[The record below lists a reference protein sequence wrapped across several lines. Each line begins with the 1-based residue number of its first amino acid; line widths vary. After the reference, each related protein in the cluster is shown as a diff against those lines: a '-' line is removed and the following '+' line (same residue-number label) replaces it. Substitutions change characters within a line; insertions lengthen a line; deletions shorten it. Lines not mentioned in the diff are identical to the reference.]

1 MLRPPM
7 TRIATAWSAF
17 ARPFT
22 LLAGLRRRPADWRRF
37 LLTTTVQAAVT
48 LAIAAAFLALGDGK
62 ARKPAD
68 ETSLVPES
76 VRHAWAWAVVVWSA
90 LVTAQ
95 WITLAFGRE
104 FHRPIGRALSDVAGI
119 APEDSDAPPRVRV
132 DWKWLK
138 KKGRQRLRG
147 VLVLL
152 PGFVAFVPILLV
164 TLPFDLNNVV
174 MPPLMAGWSFYWW
187 CVFTAGR
194 SDRAWR
200 HEPTTLPTPV
210 RWWLA
215 RTERTPGF
223 RWFLPR
229 WVGRFGVW
237 ATRREAAPAVAM
249 ERAPLV
255 FVGLGLAR
263 LVLSWPILR
272 LFFRAAVDTAA
283 AEALERLGPLPA
295 EAPASTSAPAPD
307 AR

>member
-1 MLRPPM
+1 M
-7 TRIATAWSAF
+7 TRLATAWSAF

-37 LLTTTVQAAVT
+37 LVTSAVQAGATV
-48 LAIAAAFLALGDGK
+48 AMACVFLALGEGSTRQPT
-62 ARKPAD
+62 AEP
-68 ETSLVPES
+68 SLVPES
-76 VRHAWAWAVVVWSA
+76 LRHAWAWAALVASA

-104 FHRPIGRALSDVAGI
+104 FHRPIGRALAEVAGI
-119 APEDSDAPPRVRV
+119 APEDSDAPPRVRLE
-132 DWKWLK
+132 WTWLK
-138 KKGRQRLRG
+138 KKGRQRVRG

-152 PGFVAFVPILLV
+152 PGFVAFVPIFLV
-164 TLPFDLNNVV
+164 TYPFDLDNVV

-187 CVFTAGR
+187 CAFTAGR

-200 HEPTTLPTPV
+200 DDDGTMPTPV

-215 RTERTPGF
+215 RCERTPGF

-229 WVGRFGVW
+229 WVGRFAVW
-237 ATRREAAPAVAM
+237 AMRKDAAPAVAM
-249 ERAPLV
+249 ERSPWIFL
-255 FVGLGLAR
+255 GLGLAR

-283 AEALERLGPLPA
+283 AEALERLEPLPREPQA
-295 EAPASTSAPAPD
+295 APTVSALTNP
-307 AR
+307 